1 MAGPLHPASRQ
12 VVSSPIFLQGDFV
25 MGSGLNHWKKRMK
38 TDKQLQKD
46 VMAELSW
53 ESSINAAHIG
63 VEVEQGVVTLSGYVD
78 NLAQKWAAERV
89 VKRVGGVRAVAFDLA
104 VRLAGADRRTDTD
117 VALAVVNVL
126 DGASTIPKGAIQV
139 TAEDG
144 VVTLRGEVIWDHQR
158 QTAESL
164 VRGLHGVANVINMVS
179 IKPKVSLTAV
189 RSEIEAALKRRAHL
203 DAQDIHITV
212 EGDAI
217 TLSGKVHHWI
227 EKNLAIHSA
236 WSTPGVRAVID
247 KLVFV

>member
-1 MAGPLHPASRQ
+1 M
-12 VVSSPIFLQGDFV
+12 
-25 MGSGLNHWKKRMK
+25 
-38 TDKQLQKD
+38 
-46 VMAELSW
+46 
-53 ESSINAAHIG
+53 
-63 VEVEQGVVTLSGYVD
+63 
-78 NLAQKWAAERV
+78 
-89 VKRVGGVRAVAFDLA
+89 
-104 VRLAGADRRTDTD
+104 
-117 VALAVVNVL
+117 
-126 DGASTIPKGAIQV
+126 
-139 TAEDG
+139 
-144 VVTLRGEVIWDHQR
+144 VTLRGEVIWDHQR

-236 WSTPGVRAVID
+236 WSTPGVRSVID